1 MQPITLASIHLHEIA
16 LPFVEPLRTSF
27 GEEPFKSAILVELT
41 TSAGVSGWGEVST
54 EIHPGY
60 SSETMGTARHV
71 LNEFLVP
78 LLLGKTISSPTD
90 IPALIGS
97 VRGHPMAKHGM
108 EAAAWD
114 AWART
119 NGLGLA
125 DAFAA
130 HLPAGHTPRG
140 WARVGVSIGI
150 KPSVEATCEVIQ
162 KRLDQGYG
170 RIKLKIK
177 PGWEIELARGVRQRF
192 PDISLMLDAN
202 SAYTLADA
210 DTLKQLD
217 QFDLLM
223 IEQPLGYD
231 DIYEHRLL
239 QPQLR
244 TPICLDESILSAD
257 DARMALELGACKIIN
272 LKPARVGGYTESLA
286 IYLVC
291 AEQGAPLWVGGMM
304 ETGVG
309 RAANLAF
316 ASLPGVTLPCD
327 ISATDRYF
335 DPDVTNP
342 PFVIRADS
350 TIAVAAGVGIGVQVV
365 RERVEAAKALWRQQY
380 PYSHGG

>member
-1 MQPITLASIHLHEIA
+1 VQPITLASIHLHEIA